1 MTVSLPNLQI
11 LIDGSKIYNS
21 KRNTYTVNDLQKS
34 IFLFLRLFCVTFV
47 YLYLFRFKYSY
58 VKYSLSFYEKIK
70 SVE

>member
-34 IFLFLRLFCVTFV
+34 IFYFFDSFV
-47 YLYLFRFKYSY
+47 LH
-58 VKYSLSFYEKIK
+58 FYICIF
-70 SVE
+70 SALNIRM